1 MNELVNVVH
10 CRLGMY
16 ATGNPSLG
24 DITLAHLETFILEY
38 RSSYPAPSGII
49 ATLTLPALRRFQIP
63 EKLFPMFP
71 TEDDLVGSI
80 TALVTRSGCD
90 LRELSIPDAQTAH
103 VTAYQDA
110 FPSTSLVFSPLDITK
125 AFLIDWVDELEDPES
140 SDSDDESESTDS
152 EEPEGTDSEES
163 NSTDSED

>member
-1 MNELVNVVH
+1 
-10 CRLGMY
+10 
-16 ATGNPSLG
+16 
-24 DITLAHLETFILEY
+24 LETFILEY

-63 EKLFPMFP
+63 EILFP

-125 AFLIDWVDELEDPES
+125 VFLIDWEYELEDAES

-152 EEPEGTDSEES
+152 EEPEGTYSEES
-163 NSTDSED
+163 NSTDSEA